1 MKELGIFRLEKKRLQ
16 EKDSYF
22 KYLKGCHRDGG
33 LGFIYVIPVGRRA
46 ISQLKLQVDRSLLSV
61 RKGFVRLPALYF
73 FILFISF
80 CLFRAAPVTHGGS
93 QARG

>member
-16 EKDSYF
+16 EEDSYF

-46 ISQLKLQVDRSLLSV
+46 ISQLKLQVDRSQCKEGF
-61 RKGFVRLPALYF
+61 RKIASTLFYF